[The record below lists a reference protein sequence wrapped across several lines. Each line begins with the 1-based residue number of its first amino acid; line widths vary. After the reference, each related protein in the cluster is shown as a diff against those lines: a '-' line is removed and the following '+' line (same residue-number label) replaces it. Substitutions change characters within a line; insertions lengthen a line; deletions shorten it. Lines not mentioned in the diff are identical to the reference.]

1 MTTIQRLLFT
11 KSSSPWAIE
20 PIEVNCLNFWYF
32 VMYRNKFETL
42 IRNYGDLKN
51 IARVQNCPGIT
62 MFDSSFDR
70 RFNHW
75 GRSRGWSWSCSWS
88 WKRSVMSSCG
98 KHYPYTAIFSKH
110 TLHLPKP
117 CEFYLYLGDE
127 PVNAL
132 KLNVSSQRNPTTKD
146 FDKICFFF
154 KAVVTV
160 KKKVWKLGWTLGQV
174 AWTAFWVIAVVIYGA
189 NVWRG
194 WIVWVVQRLLVNI
207 VV

>member
-1 MTTIQRLLFT
+1 MVIWKTLQECKTALASQCLTHLLTVGSIIGVGLEVGHGHGAGNGQLWARVVNTIQ
-11 KSSSPWAIE
+11 
-20 PIEVNCLNFWYF
+20 
-32 VMYRNKFETL
+32 
-42 IRNYGDLKN
+42 
-51 IARVQNCPGIT
+51 
-62 MFDSSFDR
+62 
-70 RFNHW
+70 
-75 GRSRGWSWSCSWS
+75 
-88 WKRSVMSSCG
+88 
-98 KHYPYTAIFSKH
+98 YTAIFSKH

-132 KLNVSSQRNPTTKD
+132 NLNVSSQRNPTTKG
-146 FDKICFFF
+146 FDRYKIWFLF
-154 KAVVTV
+154 KAVLTV